1 MGTSKRTTHPP
12 AHGGGHS
19 SDRSAVSR
27 APAAKPPSALLR
39 VAPFL
44 VFLVVFLAF
53 SRCLGSGFVDWD
65 DTDNFLRNPHYRG
78 VGAEQIR
85 WMFTTFHMGHF
96 QPLTWLTLG
105 LDYTW
110 AKAVLGNG
118 MDARAYHFTNVLLH
132 ATNAVLFTFVAIR
145 LLAARTGQAASG
157 PALVCAAAFAGLFFG
172 AHPLRV
178 ESVAWITE
186 RRDLLSSFFFLGSV
200 LFYLHWLRRA
210 RNRNPRAYALA
221 LGCFVLG
228 LLSKVSVVV
237 LPVVLLVIDAYP
249 LGRARTEG
257 WRRLLIEKA
266 PFFVLSLVFGLIASF
281 GQARHGWLST
291 LDQHPPAARLAQSF
305 YGLAFYVWKT
315 ILPWGLLPI
324 YEMHLPVN
332 PLDPRFVGAAILVL
346 LAAAGILAARRRLPG
361 LAAAAAVYVVV
372 LAPVLGI
379 AQNGPQEVADRYSY
393 ISCMG
398 WAIIA
403 AGSILAI
410 WTARPSLG
418 KPLLFAGALV
428 IAGLGA
434 LTWRQCGV
442 WRSTESLWTY
452 TAARAPQSSIAQN
465 GYGYV
470 LLEQGR
476 AAEAIPILRHAL
488 AIQPSNEKAHHNL
501 WRALKETGDE
511 VALIAA
517 YRDAI
522 RVQPQLPDPYFNL
535 GNALVRR
542 NDLEGAIENY
552 RTAVRLQP
560 GSATHHG
567 ALAHA
572 LRRHGDFP
580 EAEAE
585 CRRALAL
592 DPALA
597 LARYD
602 LALAL
607 EAQGKRD
614 NAIAELNTLLQQKPN
629 NTDARRLLD
638 QLTGNR

>member
-1 MGTSKRTTHPP
+1 LGTSRRTTHPP
-12 AHGGGHS
+12 AHAGG
-19 SDRSAVSR
+19 
-27 APAAKPPSALLR
+27 PAKPPSTFLR
-39 VAPFL
+39 LAAAL
-44 VFLVVFLAF
+44 VFAVVFLAF
-53 SRCLGSGFVDWD
+53 LRCLGSGFVDWD

-105 LDYTW
+105 FDYTW

-132 ATNAVLFTFVAIR
+132 ATNAVLFTFVALR

-178 ESVAWITE
+178 ESVAWVTE
-186 RRDLLSSFFFLGSV
+186 RRDLLSSFFFLASV
-200 LFYLHWLRRA
+200 LFYLQWVRRA
-210 RNRNPRAYALA
+210 RNRDPRAYALA

-249 LGRARTEG
+249 LGRTRTES
-257 WRRLLIEKA
+257 WWRLLVEKA

-291 LDQHPPAARLAQSF
+291 LDQHPPAARLAQSA
-305 YGLAFYVWKT
+305 YGLIFYAWKT
-315 ILPWGLLPI
+315 VLPFGLLPI
-324 YEMHLPVN
+324 YEMHFPVN
-332 PLDPRFVGAAILVL
+332 PLNPRFVVAAILVV
-346 LAAAGILAARRRLPG
+346 LAAAGIIAARRRLPG
-361 LAAAAAVYVVV
+361 LAAAAVAYVIV
-372 LAPVLGI
+372 LAPVIGI

-398 WAIIA
+398 WAILA
-403 AGSILAI
+403 AGACLAA
-410 WTARPSLG
+410 WVARPSLG
-418 KPLLFAGALV
+418 KPFLLAGALV

-452 TAARAPQSSIAQN
+452 TAARAPHSSIAQN

-476 AAEAIPILRHAL
+476 AAEAIPILRESL
-488 AIQPSNEKAHHNL
+488 SIQPTNEKAQHNL

-511 VALIAA
+511 EGLIAA

-542 NDLEGAIENY
+542 NDLEGAIESY
-552 RTAVRLQP
+552 RTAVRLRP
-560 GSATHHG
+560 ESAIYHG

-572 LRRHGDFP
+572 LLRQGDSL

-592 DPALA
+592 DPALH

-607 EAQGKRD
+607 EAQGRRAE
-614 NAIAELNTLLQQKPN
+614 AIAEVKTLLQQQPN
-629 NTDARRLLD
+629 NPEVRRLLD